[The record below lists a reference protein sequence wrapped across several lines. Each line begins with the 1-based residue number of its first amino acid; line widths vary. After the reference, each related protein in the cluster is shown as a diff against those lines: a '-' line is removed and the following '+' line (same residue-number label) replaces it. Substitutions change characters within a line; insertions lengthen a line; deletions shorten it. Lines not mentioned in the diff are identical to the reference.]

1 MNLRALLFVLF
12 CLVSALAFAQQDGSQ
27 LFGVHCARCHAT
39 VEIERR
45 IRNDWAGRPASRLL
59 LRTRQTMPAAAPG
72 SLSDTEYLAVLAY
85 MLDIS
90 GVERPAGELTMASLQ
105 DETLRVRE
113 KTGAGEDYPWRNI
126 HGELNANRY
135 SPLAQIDADNANEL
149 TVAWRWKAGNYGP
162 TPEIRSVTMPI
173 MRYGRLYLGA
183 GTTRNIVSL
192 DAASGQTLWMWRP
205 DEGERYENA
214 ARKSSGMGVA
224 FWESDAGARRV
235 ITVTPGYYL
244 VSLNAA
250 TGLPD
255 PDFGAG
261 GWVDL
266 TQGLRLAPD
275 RSLDIGLN
283 APPLVI
289 GDVIV
294 VGAAHSIGGRP
305 PSMRNVK
312 GDIRGFDAR
321 SGELLWTFHTIPERG
336 EPGYETWYDGSA
348 DYTGN
353 AGVWAPMSADPE
365 LGLVYLPVEAPTGDY
380 YGGPRHG
387 ANLYA
392 NSLVALDVITGEMR
406 WYYQL
411 IHHDIWDWDN
421 PTAPILAD
429 LPNGKKLVA
438 QITKQNF
445 AYVFDRETGEPVWPI
460 EERPVPQTDVPGEWT
475 SPTQPFPS
483 KPAAY
488 DRQGLSRDDL
498 IAYTPEISAAVEE
511 AIAGYRLSESLY
523 TPPSQLEAADGT
535 RGTLG
540 LPFATGGANFEG
552 SGYDPETGILYVPS
566 ATYINAY
573 ALTNDPEASDIDFI
587 SGGVSAPMVFGVPIT
602 KPPLGRITAIDLT
615 SGEYVWMMANG
626 DTPRAYLDNPAFAG
640 VDLPRTGK
648 PTRAGIVVTKTLLFA
663 GEGWGTVGSIRG
675 EPVFRAHDKMTGEI
689 VAEIDLPAT
698 QSGPPSTYMVDGR
711 QFIVMMATDGESPT
725 ELVALALPIE
735 SVNSANQGDDHE

>member
-1 MNLRALLFVLF
+1 
-12 CLVSALAFAQQDGSQ
+12 
-27 LFGVHCARCHAT
+27 
-39 VEIERR
+39 
-45 IRNDWAGRPASRLL
+45 
-59 LRTRQTMPAAAPG
+59 
-72 SLSDTEYLAVLAY
+72 
-85 MLDIS
+85 
-90 GVERPAGELTMASLQ
+90 VERPAGELTVASLQ
-105 DETLRVRE
+105 GDVLHLRER
-113 KTGAGEDYPWRNI
+113 TGAGEDYPWRNI
-126 HGELNANRY
+126 HGELSANRY
-135 SPLAQIDADNANEL
+135 SPLDQIDADNAEKL
-149 TVAWRWKAGNYGP
+149 AVVWRWKAGNYGP

-173 MRYGRLYLGA
+173 MRHGRLYLGA
-183 GTTRNIVSL
+183 GTTRNIVAL
-192 DAASGQTLWMWRP
+192 DAATGQTLWMWRP

-224 FWESDAGARRV
+224 FWEGDDGRRRV
-235 ITVTPGYYL
+235 ITVTPGYHL

-255 PDFGAG
+255 PEFGAG

-266 TQGLRLAPD
+266 TEGLRLAD
-275 RSLDIGLN
+275 NRDLDIGLN
-283 APPLVI
+283 APPLVV

-294 VGAAHSIGGRP
+294 VGAAHGIGGRP
-305 PSMRNVK
+305 PLMRNVK

-321 SGELLWTFHTIPERG
+321 SGELLWTFHTIPEPG

-392 NSLVALDVITGEMR
+392 NSLVALDVISGEIR

-523 TPPSQLEAADGT
+523 TPPSQLEAPDGT

-566 ATYINAY
+566 ATYVNAY
-573 ALTNDPEASDIDFI
+573 ALVSDPEASDIDFI
-587 SGGVSAPMVFGVPIT
+587 SGGAATPLVFGVPIT

-615 SGEYVWMMANG
+615 SGEHVWMMANG
-626 DTPRAYLDNPAFAG
+626 DTPKIYLDNPAFAG
-640 VDLPRTGK
+640 VDLPRMGK

-663 GEGWGTVGSIRG
+663 GEGWGTVGNIRG
-675 EPVFRAHDKMTGEI
+675 APVFRAHDKQTGEI
-689 VAEIDLPAT
+689 LAEIELPAT

-711 QFIVMMATDGESPT
+711 QYIVMMVTDGKSPT
-725 ELVALALPIE
+725 ELVALALPIG
-735 SVNSANQGDDHE
+735 SVNSETQGDDHE

>member
-1 MNLRALLFVLF
+1 MNLRVVLLVLPTLLFPV
-12 CLVSALAFAQQDGSQ
+12 CLPAQQTGEA

-45 IRNDWAGRPASRLL
+45 VRNDWSGHTASQLFE
-59 LRTRQTMPAAAPG
+59 RTRQTMPAAAPG
-72 SLSDTEYLAVLAY
+72 SLSDADYLEVLAY
-85 MLDIS
+85 MLDIA
-90 GVERPAGELTMASLQ
+90 GIKRPAGDLTIASLG
-105 DETLRVRE
+105 TLIL
-113 KTGAGEDYPWRNI
+113 KADAAAGEGEEIPWRNI

-135 SPLAQIDADNANEL
+135 APLDQINADNAQEL
-149 TVAWRWKAGNYGP
+149 EVVWRWQAGNYGP
-162 TPEIRSVTMPI
+162 TPEIRSRSMPI
-173 MRYGRLYLGA
+173 MHHGRLFLGA

-192 DAASGQTLWMWRP
+192 DAETGQTLWMWRP
-205 DEGERYENA
+205 DEGERYEKA

-224 FWESDAGARRV
+224 YWEGDDGRRRV
-235 ITVTPGYYL
+235 ITVTPGYNL

-255 PDFGAG
+255 PEFGAG

-266 TQGLRLAPD
+266 TEGLRLAAD
-275 RSLDIGLN
+275 RDLDIGLN
-283 APPLVI
+283 APPLVV

-294 VGAAHSIGGRP
+294 VGAAHGIGGRP
-305 PSMRNVK
+305 PLMRNVK

-321 SGELLWTFHTIPERG
+321 SGELLWTFHTIPEPG

-392 NSLVALDVITGEMR
+392 NSLVALDVISGELR

-411 IHHDIWDWDN
+411 VHHDIWDLDN

-429 LPNGKKLVA
+429 LPNGRKLVV
-438 QITKQNF
+438 QVTKQNF
-445 AYVFDRETGEPVWPI
+445 AYVFDRATGEPVWPI

-475 SPTQPFPS
+475 SPTQPFPT
-483 KPAAY
+483 KPAPY

-498 IAYTPEISAAVEE
+498 IGYTPEIRVAVEE
-511 AIAGYRLSESLY
+511 AIADYRLGPLY
-523 TPPSQLEAADGT
+523 TPSSLSDAPDGT
-535 RGTLG
+535 KGTLG

-566 ATYINAY
+566 ATYIKVF
-573 ALTNDPEASDIDFI
+573 ALTNDPEASDIDYI
-587 SGGVSAPMVFGVPIT
+587 DAGTNAPTVFDLLLT

-615 SGEYVWMMANG
+615 TGDHVWMIANG
-626 DTPRAYLDNPAFAG
+626 DTPQAYKDNPALEG
-640 VDLPRTGK
+640 VELPRTGK
-648 PTRAGIVVTKTLLFA
+648 PTRAGIVVTRSLLFA
-663 GEGWGTVGSIRG
+663 GEGVGTVGNIRG
-675 EPVFRAHDKMTGEI
+675 DPVFRAHDKQTGEI
-689 VAEIDLPAT
+689 LAEIELPAT
-698 QSGPPSTYMVDGR
+698 QSGPPSTYMLNGR
-711 QFIVMMATDGESPT
+711 QYIVMMVMDGESPA
-725 ELVALALPIE
+725 ELIALALPWA
-735 SVNSANQGDDHE
+735 SLR